1 MPCRAIKCR
10 VDCVMKNTCGKAAT
24 MLLCLQVLAIG
35 DKALS
40 EGRCMW
46 SVDSG
51 KYNVCFFPCHRYS
64 RSFTRSTTCN
74 ASCFAP

>member
-1 MPCRAIKCR
+1 
-10 VDCVMKNTCGKAAT
+10 